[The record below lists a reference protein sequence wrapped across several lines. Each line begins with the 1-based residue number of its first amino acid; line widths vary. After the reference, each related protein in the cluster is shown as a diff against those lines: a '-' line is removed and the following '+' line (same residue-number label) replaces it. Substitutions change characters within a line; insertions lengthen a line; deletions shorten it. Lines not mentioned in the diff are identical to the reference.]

1 MKSFQG
7 HSHPI
12 LSEHI
17 SVLTRAK
24 MYFIAVSPPS
34 QFFLSFVV
42 TSSLAFSKLTE
53 EHFWEFLS
61 NGQVELFM
69 TKQFQVVVF
78 EILVVEIRRLFSDEF
93 ILSHSA
99 FVFGFWLVISLT
111 RWDPSKFCCFFS
123 PFVVFHRLT
132 FRWVILF
139 RNFLNSF
146 EFLIPIMRF

>member
-1 MKSFQG
+1 MKSEKFSKSFPPKLSKTFFSSNPCKNVFYRRLSSQ
-7 HSHPI
+7 SI
-12 LSEHI
+12 LSLLRRNFVAGFFEVDRRTILGI
-17 SVLTRAK
+17 S
-24 MYFIAVSPPS
+24 
-34 QFFLSFVV
+34 
-42 TSSLAFSKLTE
+42 
-53 EHFWEFLS
+53 S

-69 TKQFQVVVF
+69 TKQFQVAVF

-132 FRWVILF
+132 FR
-139 RNFLNSF
+139 
-146 EFLIPIMRF
+146 